1 MPNPLFLQVM
11 GVSIHEYN
19 AYSPAKKARFQ
30 KAAAEK
36 LAHVHQT
43 DAKAYDKLTADT
55 ASQSE
60 ADAEE
65 AALSAEEDKEN
76 S

>member
-19 AYSPAKKARFQ
+19 SYSPAKKARFQ
-30 KAAAEK
+30 KIAQQKLIDVHESDIDAYCELTSKTAQTNIDDAADLLE
-36 LAHVHQT
+36 
-43 DAKAYDKLTADT
+43 
-55 ASQSE
+55 SE
-60 ADAEE
+60 A
-65 AALSAEEDKEN
+65 EDKEN